1 MLNDTTLSAILFR
14 IEHLFDGQPSPTQ
27 KSLDT
32 NTQNLF
38 HSSTSNDVLPT
49 ISLTNDIVDD
59 LDRYLINGDHLSDS
73 SHSSPSVPPSSV
85 QLIQSS
91 SNQFEFI
98 LNALTA
104 SSARINEET
113 TTYLNQGQPYEIKFR
128 ANNNSPS
135 ENILP
140 TIYRSTLRLC
150 FWDKI
155 LQNQE
160 RDLMQKWL
168 NEYHLSSLFDIDMN
182 LTYGI
187 LSIIRSKHLP
197 NAVEIIWDTSTTT
210 SLFIR
215 FKCTSTDFAN
225 KRHGGE
231 KGIPLRIQIDT
242 YHQNDVDDLKHLH
255 SCCCKIQ
262 LFRLK
267 GAQRKNKADQIRMD
281 KLNLDQRRRY
291 QTTLEYT
298 VLQPCIISPLYTL
311 NLLSLSYPPNDL
323 SDVYTQSTITTEDLT
338 LQNEDFD
345 NLQKKRTHSIG
356 FLSSSL
362 PDMKYT
368 CSKLINNEEE
378 KIVTKITIR
387 SSNEEVL
394 NWLNS
399 NHFTSVIN
407 RFQHYTGI
415 DLLRLTINDVHRICN
430 GDDSISIRLY
440 NQLNETIIPPLK
452 TFYVKTSNNDSYSAV
467 YLHTLTRRELIEKI
481 LQLIQQSQ
489 QDACNITL
497 ELNKIKIK
505 IDNDD
510 VVKYSLPNE
519 GQFYLKIFPFEFILC
534 LINNSV

>member
-27 KSLDT
+27 KTLDT

-49 ISLTNDIVDD
+49 SSLTSDIVDD

-73 SHSSPSVPPSSV
+73 SHSSPSMPPSSV
-85 QLIQSS
+85 QLTQSS

-128 ANNNSPS
+128 INNNSPS
-135 ENILP
+135 ENFLP

-150 FWDKI
+150 FWDKT

-160 RDLMQKWL
+160 HDLMQKWL
-168 NEYHLSSLFDIDMN
+168 NEYHLSALFDIDMN

-187 LSIIRSKHLP
+187 LSIIRSKNIP
-197 NAVEIIWDTSTTT
+197 NAVEIVWDTSTTT

-267 GAQRKNKADQIRMD
+267 GAQRKNKADQIRID

-298 VLQPCIISPLYTL
+298 ILQPCIISPLYTL

-323 SDVYTQSTITTEDLT
+323 SDVYTQPTITTEDLIV
-338 LQNEDFD
+338 QNEDCED
-345 NLQKKRTHSIG
+345 IRKKRAHSIG

-362 PDMKYT
+362 PDMKNTY
-368 CSKLINNEEE
+368 SQLLNNQEE
-378 KIVTKITIR
+378 KVTKITIR

-415 DLLRLTINDVHRICN
+415 DILRLTINDVCRICN

-440 NQLNETIIPPLK
+440 NQLNETVISPLK
-452 TFYVKTSNNDSYSAV
+452 TFYVKTANNDIYSAV

-481 LQLIQQSQ
+481 FHLIQQTQ
-489 QDACNITL
+489 QDTYNITL
-497 ELNKIKIK
+497 ELNKIQIK

-519 GQFYLKIFPFEFILC
+519 GQFYLKIFPYEFILC